1 MLSQPAGSLNM
12 SVRLSETS
20 VEVWEPVPRW
30 ALASWLTFYGL
41 FILYALCNRSGFLLI
56 DYVNLP
62 VHEGGHLLFG
72 WFGQT
77 IGVLG
82 GTLLQLVVPAALTV
96 YFVSQRQP
104 SGTTFC
110 AFFFFENLLNISTY
124 MADARAQQLALVTV
138 GDGEDVIHDWFFLFS
153 KLGVLEHDLEIAHL
167 VRAVAWLGMLG
178 TVGWLVQRAWQD
190 R

>member
-1 MLSQPAGSLNM
+1 MRVQ
-12 SVRLSETS
+12 LSETS
-20 VEVWEPVPRW
+20 AEVWEPVPRW

-41 FILYALCNRSGFLLI
+41 FLLYALRNRSGFLLI

-77 IGVLG
+77 LGVLG
-82 GTLLQLVVPAALTV
+82 GTLLQLLVPAALTV

-104 SGTTFC
+104 SGTAFC

-138 GDGEDVIHDWFFLFS
+138 GDGEDAIHDWCFVFS
-153 KLGVLEHDLEIAHL
+153 KLGVLEHDVEIAHL
-167 VRAVAWLGMLG
+167 VRAVACLGMLG
-178 TVGWLVQRAWQD
+178 TVGWLVRRACHD

>member
-1 MLSQPAGSLNM
+1 MR
-12 SVRLSETS
+12 VCLSETS
-20 VEVWEPVPRW
+20 AEEWEPVPRW
-30 ALASWLTFYGL
+30 ALASWLTFYSL
-41 FILYALCNRSGFLLI
+41 FVLYALRNRSGFLFI

-72 WFGQT
+72 WLGQT
-77 IGVLG
+77 LGVLG
-82 GTLLQLVVPAALTV
+82 GTLLQLLVPAALTV
-96 YFVSQRQP
+96 YFVSQRQA

-124 MADARAQQLALVTV
+124 MADARAQQLCLVTV
-138 GDGEDVIHDWFFLFS
+138 GDGEDAIHDWFFLFS
-153 KLGVLEHDLEIAHL
+153 KLGVLEHDTEIAHL

-178 TVGWLVQRAWQD
+178 TVGWLVRRAWQD